1 MGTSQTYHSLF
12 REIRQLY
19 PQERITRVRT
29 LTWLMVGMLW
39 ARSVHL
45 NHIANHMLGQAHRAS
60 KEQRLR
66 RWLKNRAVR
75 VRSWYAPV
83 ARALLAAAAR
93 HGTIRLLADGTQVGA
108 DHRLLLV
115 AVAYRRRALPIAW
128 SWVRDY
134 SGLSSSRKQCALLA
148 HIRQLLPP
156 ATPVVFIGDS
166 EFCGTALKRLLDRWQ
181 WGYIVRQKGD
191 HLVYLSDQASWRRF
205 DSLVDRAGQ
214 RLWVMHGRVTKTHAY
229 PCHLLAYWRRGESLP
244 WLLAT
249 NLTDP
254 TAVYRFYSRRMW
266 IEELFG
272 DLKRHGF
279 DMEQTQLRH
288 FLRLS
293 RLTLA
298 AVLLYVFLVAFGS
311 YVIKR
316 GWRKFVDRTDRRDLS
331 IFRIGYDML
340 VRCLSLAQ
348 PAPLRLVPYF

>member
-12 REIRQLY
+12 RQIRQLH
-19 PQERITRVRT
+19 PEERVTRVRT
-29 LTWLMVGMLW
+29 LSWLMVGMLW

-45 NHIANHMLGQAHRAS
+45 SRIANHLFGQAQKTS

-75 VRSWYAPV
+75 VRRWYAPV
-83 ARALLAAAAR
+83 ARALLAAAAQQ
-93 HGTIRLLADGTQVGA
+93 GTIRLLADGTQVGTN
-108 DHRLLLV
+108 HRLLMI

-128 SWVRDY
+128 SWVADY
-134 SGLSSSRKQCALLA
+134 SGLSSSRQQCALLA
-148 HIRQLLPP
+148 YIHQLLPSS
-156 ATPVVFIGDS
+156 TRVVFIGDS
-166 EFCGTALKRLLDRWQ
+166 EFCGTGVKRLLERWQ

-191 HLVYLSDQASWRRF
+191 HLVYLSDQGAWRRF
-205 DSLVDRAGQ
+205 DSLIDRAGQ
-214 RLWVMHGRVTKTHAY
+214 RLWVMNGRLTKTQAH
-229 PCHLLAYWRRGESLP
+229 PCQLLAYWRRGESLP

-249 NLTDP
+249 NLTNP
-254 TAVYRFYSRRMW
+254 TDVYRLYSRRMW

-272 DLKRHGF
+272 DLKKHGF
-279 DMEQTQLRH
+279 DIEQTHLHH

-298 AVLLYVFLVAFGS
+298 AVLLYVFLVAFGA

-340 VRCLSLAQ
+340 VRCLSLGQ
-348 PAPLRLVPYF
+348 SPPLRLVPYF

>member
-1 MGTSQTYHSLF
+1 MGTSQTYHRLF

-29 LTWLMVGMLW
+29 LTWLMVGMLR

-45 NHIANHMLGQAHRAS
+45 NHIANHMLGQALRAS

-66 RWLKNRAVR
+66 RWLKDRAVR

-83 ARALLAAAAR
+83 ARDLLAAAAQ
-93 HGTIRLLADGTQVGA
+93 HGTIRLVADGTQVGA
-108 DHRLLLV
+108 NHRLVMV

-156 ATPVVFIGDS
+156 ATDVVFIEDS
-166 EFCGTALKRLLDRWQ
+166 EFCGTALKRLLDHWQ

-191 HLVYLSDQASWRRF
+191 HLVYLAQQASWCRF

-214 RLWVMHGRVTKTHAY
+214 RFWVMHGRVTKTHAY

-254 TAVYRFYSRRMW
+254 TAVYRLYSRRMW

-279 DMEQTQLRH
+279 DMAQTRLHH

-293 RLTLA
+293 RLTLV

-316 GWRKFVDRTDRRDLS
+316 GWRKFVDRRDRRDLS

-340 VRCLSLAQ
+340 VRCLSLGQ
-348 PAPLRLVPYF
+348 PAPLRLVSYF